1 VTSTTILKRMIKDLD
16 EDIQDAFRRIA
27 DIEERLD
34 AN

>member
-1 VTSTTILKRMIKDLD
+1 MIKDLD